1 MSVRRPRLAVL
12 VSGSGR
18 SLANLA
24 ERAVDGRLSAEV
36 ALVVASKPGIGA
48 LAHAAR
54 HGIEALVVDPARELE
69 PDAYSRAVFEACEQR
84 AIDLV
89 VLAGFLRF
97 LPIPRR
103 WEGRVINIHPSLLP
117 AFGGLGFY
125 GERVHRAVLE
135 RGCQVSG
142 CTVHYATN
150 EYDAGP
156 ILVQRA
162 VPVFADDTPQTL
174 AARVFEQELEALPQ
188 AIELA
193 LARRLPR

>member
-1 MSVRRPRLAVL
+1 MSAPRPRLAVL

-24 ERAVDGRLSAEV
+24 ERAADGRLPAEV
-36 ALVVASKPGIGA
+36 ALVIASKPGIGA
-48 LAHAAR
+48 LAHAQR
-54 HGIEALVVDPARELE
+54 HGLESLVVDPGRELD
-69 PDAYSRAVFEACEQR
+69 PGAYSRAVFEACEGR
-84 AIDLV
+84 GIDLV

-97 LPIPRR
+97 LPIPAR
-103 WEGRVINIHPSLLP
+103 WEGRVLNIHPSLLP
-117 AFGGLGFY
+117 AFGGQGFY

-162 VPVFADDTPQTL
+162 VPVFADDTPASL

-193 LARRLPR
+193 LARARPS